1 MTTPTGITHRKV
13 KVPSNTER
21 TGFLFMRLSGIFLL
35 FLAVGHVMVQHV
47 VNNVHDL
54 SLQFVIMQWSSWAIR
69 IIDLAL
75 LYFALIHGFNGLR
88 NVYEDYI
95 HNKKTV
101 KVLNVLAVIF
111 LVITLAVVTFAV
123 LTFKTI

>member
-13 KVPSNTER
+13 KVPTNTER
-21 TGFLFMRLSGIFLL
+21 TGFLFMRLSGLFLL

-47 VNNVHDL
+47 VNSVHDL
-54 SLQFVIMQWSSWAIR
+54 SLQFVIMQWSSWGQR
-69 IIDLAL
+69 IIDLLL

-95 HNKKTV
+95 HNRQVV
-101 KVLNVLAVIF
+101 KVLNTLVIIF
-111 LVITLAVVTFAV
+111 LIATLAAVTFAVVTFNAS
-123 LTFKTI
+123 

>member
-1 MTTPTGITHRKV
+1 MTTPTGVTHRKV
-13 KVPSNTER
+13 QVPSNKER

-69 IIDLAL
+69 IIDLLL

-95 HNKKTV
+95 HNRKTV
-101 KVLNVLAVIF
+101 KVLNVLVVIF
-111 LVITLAVVTFAV
+111 LIITLAVVTFAV
-123 LTFKTI
+123 LTFNTI

>member
-13 KVPSNTER
+13 KVPTNTER
-21 TGFLFMRLSGIFLL
+21 TGFLFMRLSGLFLL

-47 VNNVHDL
+47 VNSVHDL
-54 SLQFVIMQWSSWAIR
+54 SLQFVIMQWSSWGQR
-69 IIDLAL
+69 IIDLLL

-95 HNKKTV
+95 HNRQVV
-101 KVLNVLAVIF
+101 KVLNTLVVIF
-111 LVITLAVVTFAV
+111 LIATLAAVTFAVVTFNAS
-123 LTFKTI
+123 